1 MNKQGRNKILISL
14 VGAAFV
20 VAAIFFSTWNIATFQ
35 KDVRTEKEN
44 DLFFAS
50 DIVNNLIIE
59 SIWSAQKTLNELSQ
73 EPDLVE
79 EITKIAAQ
87 NKASANQFYHI
98 ISKYTL
104 AFDSITFVGSQGLS
118 THLYRENSLQRF
130 FNTEQIGFS
139 DDLEYWKDQQ
149 FPYSKQDKISLTQS
163 GHYLNIMHPVF
174 GPDGF
179 AGYIKLVYHI
189 DALYEHLKPLF
200 AKKGFRIDITDDHV
214 KSLISVLQP
223 KQVDS
228 VGNKHPAYE
237 AEINGL
243 IQSLELKQKA
253 TASYHGPQSIKW
265 LTVKSPT
272 KYEGISCNVLASTN
286 YAAVTKPVKAFRER
300 VIVVLVTS
308 IVLMIIMFLF
318 AWNITLGSIK
328 LKREKDYM
336 RKLSI
341 SENRYWSM
349 FDASPVPMLIHNPEG
364 DIINTNHEMVKFM
377 QVNGRKELIGK
388 SVFALFEPEQHPY
401 FRSKIKNLILSKTQR
416 ERCVLKV
423 QPKGGLVKYTEVVSS
438 VFVFDK
444 KKNVQ
449 LVMIDL
455 TQKREAESLSL
466 RFNKILTDSYNE
478 IYFFNAD
485 NYKFIQVTKGALQ
498 TLGYTAE
505 EIVTMTPLDITRYTP
520 EEFTRLLAP
529 LINEEQSQL
538 VFETIHRR
546 KDGSTY
552 PIEVRLQLSRDESPA
567 IFIANIQ
574 NLSERKEASKKLEER
589 DRLINAL
596 SDASFEAVILSKN
609 GQCIGLN
616 LAAENMFGYSFEE
629 AINKE
634 IKSWVTTAYRE
645 SMQAF
650 MDSGYEGSIR
660 GSGLRKDG
668 SSFSCEIK
676 GRISIFE
683 GEEIT
688 VISVNDITE
697 QLRAEKE
704 LILAK
709 EKAEE
714 SDKLKSAFL
723 ANISHE
729 IRTPMNGIIG
739 FSQLLKSQDLDEEEM
754 KMYIDTI
761 DNCSNYLLSIIND
774 IINISRIET
783 GSIELFEEKT
793 SVNELLESSI
803 NQHSLHAE
811 NKHLKI
817 ECSDKLSEQ
826 DDLVL
831 ADEKKVRNVLN
842 NLIDNAIKFTQ
853 KGRIGIGCQRKGGF
867 LEFYISDTGI
877 GISET
882 NQSVIFERFRQAE
895 LEADNLYGGT
905 GLGLAISKA
914 YIERMGGSI
923 WVESTLKSGSTFYFT
938 IPHKPLNKAKA
949 GHPKGEI
956 KKMDFSGK
964 NILVA
969 EDEEANFQYLRL
981 LLDHTGANVLR
992 AKNGQEAVDICQ
1004 KNDQIDLVLMDM
1016 KMPKMDGYEATK
1028 SIKGFAPHIPIIAQT
1043 AYALVH
1049 DSKLAMDAGCDD
1061 YISKPINRVL
1071 IMEKIAN
1078 FLDK

>member
-1 MNKQGRNKILISL
+1 MNNQGRNKILLSL
-14 VGAAFV
+14 VGTVFV
-20 VAAIFFSTWNIATFQ
+20 VAALFFSKWSVSTYQQNI
-35 KDVRTEKEN
+35 RTEKEN
-44 DLFFAS
+44 DLFFAA
-50 DIVNNLIIE
+50 DIVNNLIIQ

-73 EPDLVE
+73 EADLIE
-79 EITKIAAQ
+79 EITKITAQ
-87 NKASANQFYHI
+87 NNASADQFYRI
-98 ISKYTL
+98 ISKYSL
-104 AFDSITFVGSQGLS
+104 AFDSITFVGSQGMS
-118 THLYRENSLQRF
+118 THLYRENNLQRF
-130 FNTEQIGFS
+130 FNTAQIDFS
-139 DDLEYWKDQQ
+139 DDLEYWKNQQ
-149 FPYSKQDKISLTQS
+149 FPYGKQAKMSISQS
-163 GHYLNIMHPVF
+163 GHYINILHPVF
-174 GPDGF
+174 GSEGF
-179 AGYIKLVYHI
+179 VGFIKLVYNI
-189 DALYEHLKPLF
+189 SALYEYLKPVYE
-200 AKKGFRIDITDDHV
+200 KKGFRIDITDNHS
-214 KSLISVLQP
+214 KNLIQVLQP
-223 KQVDS
+223 RKTNSGENQNPV
-228 VGNKHPAYE
+228 YE
-237 AEINGL
+237 DEINQL
-243 IQSLELKQKA
+243 IQSLELKQRA
-253 TASYHGPQSIKW
+253 TASYHGSQSTKW
-265 LTVKSPT
+265 LTVKSPAN
-272 KYEGISCNVLASTN
+272 YEGIPCNVLASTN
-286 YAAVTKPVKAFRER
+286 YEAVTLAVAAFREGII
-300 VIVVLVTS
+300 IVLATFF
-308 IVLMIIMFLF
+308 VLMILMFLIS
-318 AWNITLGSIK
+318 WNISLGKMK
-328 LKREKDYM
+328 LKRETDYL
-336 RKLSI
+336 RKLSV

-349 FDASPVPMLIHNPEG
+349 FDASPVPMLIHNPDGE
-364 DIINTNHEMVKFM
+364 IINTNHEMVKFI

-388 SVFALFEPEQHPY
+388 SVFDLFEPEQHPY
-401 FRSKIKNLILSKTQR
+401 FRSKIKNLLLSKTQR
-416 ERCVLKV
+416 ERCILKV

-455 TQKREAESLSL
+455 TQKREAENLSL

-478 IYFFNAD
+478 IYFFNAE

-505 EIVTMTPLDITRYTP
+505 EIVTMTPIDITRYTH

-529 LINEEQSQL
+529 LINEEKNQL

-567 IFIANIQ
+567 IFIAIIQ
-574 NLSERKEASKKLEER
+574 NLSERKEASIKLEER

-609 GQCIGLN
+609 GYCIGLN

-629 AINKE
+629 AKNKE
-634 IKSWVTTAYRE
+634 IKSWVTTATRE
-645 SMQAF
+645 SMQDF
-650 MDSGYEGSIR
+650 VDSSYEGSIR

-676 GRISIFE
+676 GRISVFE

-688 VISVNDITE
+688 VLSVNDISE
-697 QLRAEKE
+697 QLRVEKE

-783 GSIELFEEKT
+783 GSIELFEEKM
-793 SVNELLESSI
+793 SVNDLLVSSI
-803 NQHSLHAE
+803 NQYRLHAE
-811 NKHLKI
+811 NKGLKI
-817 ECSDKLSEQ
+817 ECTDKLSHEN
-826 DDLVL
+826 DLVL
-831 ADEKKVRNVLN
+831 ADEKKVRNTLN

-853 KGRIGIGCQRKGGF
+853 KGRVSIGCQQKGGF

-877 GISET
+877 GISEA

-914 YIERMGGSI
+914 YIERMGGRI
-923 WVESTLKSGSTFYFT
+923 WVESKLKSGSTFYFT
-938 IPHKPLNKAKA
+938 IPHKPVNKVI
-949 GHPKGEI
+949 PVQTDRDSN
-956 KKMDFSGK
+956 KMDFSGK
-964 NILVA
+964 NILIA

-981 LLDHTGANVLR
+981 LLTHAGANVLH
-992 AKNGQEAVDICQ
+992 AKNGQEAVDMCQ
-1004 KNDQIDLVLMDM
+1004 KNDHIDMVLMDM

-1049 DSKLAMDAGCDD
+1049 DSKLALEAGCDD
-1061 YISKPINRVL
+1061 YISKPISRVL
-1071 IMEKIAN
+1071 IMEKIAKFFN
-1078 FLDK
+1078 K